1 MDDVRR
7 RTVDNAKTE
16 AAGLRMRIES
26 FLRENG
32 GKGSQVLTITE
43 EADLEVAAE
52 TLLAFGQREVR

>member
-16 AAGLRMRIES
+16 AAGLRIRIEQ
-26 FLRENG
+26 FLKEYG
-32 GKGSQVLTITE
+32 GKGAQLLTIME
-43 EADLEVAAE
+43 EIDLEVAAE